1 MSRGK
6 FFNSFS
12 PKMTKHWKVI
22 LWLGYVTP
30 GRPSVSGIG
39 YCGWD
44 SLSKLREAE
53 KRGGRRRGEATVE
66 RGAAAV
72 RPPRPPPHHHHHDCR
87 QLRWL
92 AIVASPPCDARLQT
106 CSLKLG
112 LCISGTLFWE
122 RNGFFRASGRVA
134 RIANAIKCNTLTVN
148 HFHHGHNLNFL
159 T

>member
-6 FFNSFS
+6 FFNSSS

-22 LWLGYVTP
+22 LWLGYVTL

-53 KRGGRRRGEATVE
+53 KRGGRRRREATVE

-72 RPPRPPPHHHHHDCR
+72 RPPRPPPHHHHHDSR
-87 QLRWL
+87 QPRWL
-92 AIVASPPCDARLQT
+92 AIFAPPPCDARLQT

-122 RNGFFRASGRVA
+122 RNGFLGHRGGLQELQ
-134 RIANAIKCNTLTVN
+134 TLSSVILWLSTTFIMGIIWVS
-148 HFHHGHNLNFL
+148 
-159 T
+159 